1 MAVPAE
7 QAKAIDRLQRAVHD
21 LGEVATDLDALVA
34 ALSRWEERAR
44 EAEAE
49 VAVMRWEVRI
59 AGEKLVALVNRLVE
73 LENAPMRRL
82 RRRLRSEPGRVSAA
96 DVTRAASGDSGV
108 SPLRR

>member
-1 MAVPAE
+1 MAVPSD
-7 QAKAIDRLQRAVHD
+7 QAKTIERLRAALD
-21 LGEVATDLDALVA
+21 TSETRSDLDALLA
-34 ALSRWEERAR
+34 SLSQWEERAR
-44 EAEAE
+44 DAEAE

-96 DVTRAASGDSGV
+96 DVTRAASGQV
-108 SPLRR
+108 SPPRE